1 MATLV
6 VRKVD
11 DGVVEAL
18 KARAKAHG
26 RSAEAEHRA
35 ILQDVLAPRWT
46 TRDLIEALQ
55 SCSWIGELDADQL
68 RDRGP
73 PREFDYDPEHGTT
86 VR

>member
-6 VRKVD
+6 VRKVE

-35 ILQDVLAPRWT
+35 ILQDALAPRWT
-46 TRDLIEALQ
+46 TQDLIEALQ
-55 SCSWIGELDADQL
+55 SCGWIGELDADQL
-68 RDRGP
+68 RDREP
-73 PREFDYDPEHGTT
+73 PREFVFDPERGTT